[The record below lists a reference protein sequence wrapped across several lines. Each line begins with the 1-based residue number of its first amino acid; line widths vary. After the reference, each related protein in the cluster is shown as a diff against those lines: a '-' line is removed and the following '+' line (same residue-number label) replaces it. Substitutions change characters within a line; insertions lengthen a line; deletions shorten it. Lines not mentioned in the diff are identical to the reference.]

1 MNKSEGRKRSFWPG
15 VILVAFIAAM
25 VTFLVMLQIE
35 KNALSEYEKVT
46 VWCTKSEIK
55 KGTEITLQNWSQYF
69 GQMEIDKSKVPG
81 KWIVLPEEIV
91 GQQTGIS
98 LPAGAVLFTDMFVDV
113 EKHVEQLHNPVV
125 AGCKAEDLFQM
136 VSGVLRKGDM
146 VHIYTVDEE
155 LKQTYL
161 LWENVPV
168 YQVFDAAGNVIDSAD
183 SLTPAARVN
192 LLLEKGRAEQFY
204 NELNNGSLRLV
215 QVKEK

>member
-1 MNKSEGRKRSFWPG
+1 MNKAEEKKRNFWPG
-15 VILVAFIAAM
+15 VILVAFIATL

-46 VWCTKSEIK
+46 VWCTKNEMK

-69 GQMEIDKSKVPG
+69 VQMEIDKSKVPG

-98 LPAGAVLFTDMFVDV
+98 LPAGAVLFADMFVDV
-113 EKHVEQLHNPVV
+113 EKYVEQLHNPVV
-125 AGCKAEDLFQM
+125 AGCKGEDLFQM
-136 VSGVLRKGDM
+136 VSGVLRKGDR

-192 LLLEKGRAEQFY
+192 LLLEKGRTEQFY
-204 NELNNGSLRLV
+204 NELNKGSLRLV